1 MASSPSHGV
10 TLPPISQ
17 LLPDSRWHHQ
27 PQRSVS
33 SSPSS
38 YTNKSSDFLRP
49 PALVIPPPTNE
60 NQLLS
65 PAASSHSPISPH
77 SPTASPKHPRYLSP
91 ISPSLSPIEP
101 SPQSSEPRRPSGDFH
116 LQVPSFS
123 WHRRSS
129 DPPPLQHDHVEPKHQ
144 SPPPPPRMS
153 LSPSRR
159 SVEEEP
165 ARVNPILFTNTGEPI
180 LKRKRGRPPNLR
192 EPVWEGGWTF
202 VTPTVWNITS
212 ASPMSTN
219 EHEDTETTTAFT
231 SSTMDT
237 VLTMPKK
244 KRGRKPKT
252 HIEGNSCFVWRDLTA
267 SGQRKV
273 KAKAAD
279 AAIADAAAAA
289 AASTSTTS
297 PKSPED

>member
-1 MASSPSHGV
+1 MTSPSSSQGV
-10 TLPPISQ
+10 TLPPISS
-17 LLPDSRWHHQ
+17 LLPDSKWHT
-27 PQRSVS
+27 R

-38 YTNKSSDFLRP
+38 NKLPDLLRP
-49 PALVIPPPTNE
+49 PALVIPPPSNGGSGGDGDG

-65 PAASSHSPISPH
+65 PAASSHSPVSPH
-77 SPTASPKHPRYLSP
+77 SPTTTMSTTSPKNGCYLSP

-101 SPQSSEPRRPSGDFH
+101 SQHTLDARSPSRDFH
-116 LQVPSFS
+116 LQVPSFHY
-123 WHRRSS
+123 HRRSS
-129 DPPPLQHDHVEPKHQ
+129 DPPPQNQKYSKSP
-144 SPPPPPRMS
+144 SPPARLS
-153 LSPSRR
+153 LSPGP
-159 SVEEEP
+159 SVDEEEP
-165 ARVNPILFTNTGEPI
+165 RVNPILFTNTGEPI

-212 ASPMSTN
+212 ASPLSSS
-219 EHEDTETTTAFT
+219 EQEDTETTTAFT

-267 SGQRKV
+267 SGQRK
-273 KAKAAD
+273 AKAARE
-279 AAIADAAAAA
+279 
-289 AASTSTTS
+289 T
-297 PKSPED
+297 